1 VLDQTLES
9 TASRFAAKSIKVESN
24 LPDRPIFAQVDATRL
39 VQLFTNVLET
49 SLRYTNDGGVCRVS
63 CFSQDGELCIEFEDS
78 ETGGDVVDWIR
89 EHKPDLMLLDL
100 MLPERDG
107 MSICKEIRTFS
118 DVPIMMV
125 TARVDEID
133 RLLGLELGAD
143 DYICI
148 PFSPRE
154 VVARVKTI
162 LRRIKVRATSDSAYL
177 GIELDEGLYRASING
192 NPLNLT
198 PVEFRLLSVL
208 FRHPGRVFSRDQL
221 MDRVYTDNRA

>member
-1 VLDQTLES
+1 MANSGQVEATSES
-9 TASRFAAKSIKVESN
+9 SGLILVVEDEPKIASLLIDYLARANF
-24 LPDRPIFAQVDATRL
+24 
-39 VQLFTNVLET
+39 ET
-49 SLRYTNDGGVCRVS
+49 HWL
-63 CFSQDGELCIEFEDS
+63 